1 MVQYLGDYWVEEDNK
16 KTYNIIL
23 EYGELDLVSIM
34 RVISYYSRD
43 SSSC

>member
-1 MVQYLGDYWVEEDNK
+1 MVQYLGDYWVEEYNK

-34 RVISYYSRD
+34 RVICYYSCD